1 MNRYAIV
8 VFWSDED
15 SAWIADAPDLKS
27 CSAFGDTPEAAVS
40 ELQIAMQAWLT
51 TAKAAGHALPDPKF
65 QAHAEQAHAEAA
77 A

>member
-15 SAWIADAPDLKS
+15 SAWIADAPDVKS

-51 TAKAAGHALPDPKF
+51 AAKVAGHTLPDPKF
-65 QAHAEQAHAEAA
+65 QAHAEAA

>member
-8 VFWSDED
+8 VFWSHED

-51 TAKAAGHALPDPKF
+51 AAKAAEHKLPEPKF
-65 QAHAEQAHAEAA
+65 QAHAEAA